1 MRLRALAT
9 TVGIVIAANSGLA
22 SAESALSSPKIGSC
36 MNYPPGEVQLA
47 TTERIPVNCKK
58 MHNVEI
64 YRVIKSPFKS
74 DPNLEPP
81 INLSVKVA
89 PICEPGV
96 MNSEYF
102 TGWTFKVPTK
112 KDWKSGARWLR
123 CEAFVLATES
133 ETATFKVWRG
143 KKLDFK

>member
-1 MRLRALAT
+1 MAT
-9 TVGIVIAANSGLA
+9 LGIVISANFGLA
-22 SAESALSSPKIGSC
+22 IAESAPSSPKTGNC
-36 MNYPPGEVQLA
+36 MNYPLEEIQLA
-47 TTERIPVNCKK
+47 TTERSPVNCKK

-64 YRVIKSPFKS
+64 YRVVKAPFKS

-96 MNSEYF
+96 MNSKYF

-123 CEAFVLATES
+123 CEAFVFETES
-133 ETATFKVWRG
+133 ETATFKAWKG